1 MPALLE
7 QSATRLQPVRLLRAL
22 LREASYL
29 PDATARSYFRR
40 YIVSRYKAYQ
50 PKQNATASFDVQAAD
65 KYRHRSFK
73 RRQIA
78 IIQERTRPLL
88 RKGHKGLNFLRRA
101 NQGEI
106 PCLQKVLFFAY
117 GRMGRRKYALL
128 ENVLKPDPI
137 IDGGAIAATDAQ
149 GPAPLQ
155 KLYYS
160 NKRYL
165 QYFDVPKAATKTHHT
180 INISSRYSRLR
191 AVLRTQHLKGIAIH
205 RGLKSSVMKTPI
217 NNMWER
223 PMPIKRARNNVRR
236 WYAEAMTRMLPPLP
250 TEEWNNIRAMMV
262 GDRKIGLVK
271 RRGRALALST
281 ASVTQD
287 DLFASTVEEA
297 ITLDKPSRADKP
309 AGMQRPHAITPKFMQ
324 RMYTKLLML
333 CCKVEWDDEH
343 KRWMAIWGEPMK
355 TIKPSLYHVPTD
367 EMLFAGVDATGR
379 VPKTPKKHALDKS
392 LHIQPRNS
400 EGEYVR
406 FPFFAE
412 YLPDSNPI
420 RKELDE
426 WKRKRAVAAARAK
439 KQKVS

>member
-1 MPALLE
+1 MPASFQ
-7 QSATRLQPVRLLRAL
+7 QSASSLQPVHLLRAL

-40 YIVSRYKAYQ
+40 YIVNRYKAYQ
-50 PKQNATASFDVQAAD
+50 PKQNATASFDIQAVD

-78 IIQERTRPLL
+78 IINERTRPLL
-88 RKGHKGLNFLRRA
+88 RKGQKGLNFLRRA

-106 PCLQKVLFFAY
+106 PCLQKVLFFTY

-128 ENVLKPDPI
+128 EDILKPDSI
-137 IDGGAIAATDAQ
+137 TDGGALAATDEV

-165 QYFDVPKAATKTHHT
+165 QYFDAPKVATKTHYT
-180 INISSRYSRLR
+180 INISNRYSRLR
-191 AVLRTQHLKGIAIH
+191 AVLRTQHQKGISIH
-205 RGLKSSVMKTPI
+205 RELKSPALKTPI

-236 WYAEAMTRMLPPLP
+236 WYAETMTRMLPPLP
-250 TEEWNNIRAMMV
+250 TEEWDNIRAMMV

-271 RRGRALALST
+271 RRGPGSVLNAD
-281 ASVTQD
+281 SVTED
-287 DLFASTVEEA
+287 KLFASTVEEA
-297 ITLDKPSRADKP
+297 IALDKPSRADKP

-324 RMYTKLLML
+324 RIYTKLLML
-333 CCKVEWDDEH
+333 CCKVEWDDEQR
-343 KRWMAIWGEPMK
+343 RWKAIWGEPMK
-355 TIKPSLYHVPTD
+355 TIKPSLYNAPTD
-367 EMLFAGVDATGR
+367 EILFAGVDATGKM
-379 VPKTPKKHALDKS
+379 PKTPKKHALDRS

-400 EGEYVR
+400 EGEYMR

-412 YLPDSNPI
+412 YLPESNPT
-420 RKELDE
+420 RKELEE
-426 WKRKRAVAAARAK
+426 WKRKRAVAAARAE
-439 KQKVS
+439 KQKAS